1 MGGIKRTR
9 TGLLLKK
16 EGDRNMGSRSKEEQT
31 EGHMDRNLESGY
43 LGSGNS
49 SDIIQN

>member
-31 EGHMDRNLESGY
+31 EGHSKMSKRE
-43 LGSGNS
+43 
-49 SDIIQN
+49 IRERQ